1 MKITVIT
8 CTYNA
13 ANEIERTLASVAG
26 QTHPDI
32 EHLIIDGQSADST
45 VAMARAYAD
54 RTDRPAGHQVVVT
67 SEPDRGLYDAM
78 NKGIARATGT
88 YIIFMNA
95 GDTFAAPTTLST
107 VAQAAQASPVLPGV
121 IYGDTDVV
129 DADGHFVRHRRL
141 SPPEHLSWRSFSH
154 GMLVCHQAF
163 YARTDLAQG
172 QPYDLRYRYSADV
185 DWCIRVMKA
194 AQRAG
199 VPLVNTHAV
208 VAHFLDGGM
217 TSRYHRRSLC
227 ERFRVMCV
235 HYGVLPTVARH
246 VWFAIRSVVKR

>member
-13 ANEIERTLASVAG
+13 ESEIGRTLASVAG

-129 DADGHFVRHRRL
+129 DADGILCATAACRPPSTSAGARL
-141 SPPEHLSWRSFSH
+141 A
-154 GMLVCHQAF
+154 MVC
-163 YARTDLAQG
+163 
-172 QPYDLRYRYSADV
+172 
-185 DWCIRVMKA
+185 
-194 AQRAG
+194 
-199 VPLVNTHAV
+199 
-208 VAHFLDGGM
+208 
-217 TSRYHRRSLC
+217 
-227 ERFRVMCV
+227 
-235 HYGVLPTVARH
+235 
-246 VWFAIRSVVKR
+246 